1 MQFILYLLLIL
12 LFTKVAG
19 HLSVRLGQPAVLGKL
34 IAGIVL
40 GPAVLG
46 WVQNDT
52 LIHDMSEIGVLLLMF
67 IAGLETDLD
76 QLRRNWKPAVAVAV
90 GGIILPLVC
99 GFGVGEA
106 FGFSV
111 NEGWFLGIVLSA
123 TSVSITVQVLKDMNK
138 LNTREGSTILGAA
151 VLDDVLVVV
160 LLAVMMSVFGTGGQE
175 ISLGLL
181 VGKKLIFF
189 AGAVLGGWLVVPW
202 TMKILA
208 PLKVTEAVIT
218 AALVICFGFA
228 YFADMLG
235 MAGIIGAFAAG
246 IAIAQTDH
254 KHVVEEKVEPIAYSI
269 FVPVFFVSI
278 GLNVSFEG
286 VGQQLG
292 FVVALTLI
300 ALVTKLIGGGI
311 GARLT
316 GFDNRSSLAIGS
328 GMISRGEVALII
340 AATGLQTGLL
350 VQQYFTSV
358 IIAVILTTLAAP
370 PILKLCFSDKR
381 ESSAHEPKKKVSID
395 KS

>member
-189 AGAVLGGWLVVPW
+189 AGAVLGDGWL
-202 TMKILA
+202 
-208 PLKVTEAVIT
+208 
-218 AALVICFGFA
+218 
-228 YFADMLG
+228 
-235 MAGIIGAFAAG
+235 
-246 IAIAQTDH
+246 
-254 KHVVEEKVEPIAYSI
+254 
-269 FVPVFFVSI
+269 
-278 GLNVSFEG
+278 
-286 VGQQLG
+286 
-292 FVVALTLI
+292 
-300 ALVTKLIGGGI
+300 
-311 GARLT
+311 
-316 GFDNRSSLAIGS
+316 
-328 GMISRGEVALII
+328 SRG
-340 AATGLQTGLL
+340 
-350 VQQYFTSV
+350 
-358 IIAVILTTLAAP
+358 
-370 PILKLCFSDKR
+370 R
-381 ESSAHEPKKKVSID
+381 
-395 KS
+395 

>member
-19 HLSVRLGQPAVLGKL
+19 HLSVKLGQPAVLGKL

-46 WVQNDT
+46 WVQNDS
-52 LIHDMSEIGVLLLMF
+52 LIHNMSEIGVLLLMF

-90 GGIILPLVC
+90 GGIILPLIC

-111 NEGWFLGIVLSA
+111 HEGWFLGIILSA

-160 LLAVMMSVFGTGGQE
+160 LLAVVMSIFGMGGE
-175 ISLGLL
+175 TSLGLL
-181 VGKKLIFF
+181 VGKKLVFF
-189 AGAVLGGWLVVPW
+189 VVAILGGWFVVPLL
-202 TMKILA
+202 MKILA

-218 AALVICFGFA
+218 TALIICFGFA

-246 IAIAQTDH
+246 IAIAQTSF

-292 FVVALTLI
+292 FVVVLTLI
-300 ALVTKLIGGGI
+300 ALVTKLIGGGL

-316 GFDNRSSLAIGS
+316 GFDNRSALAIGS

-340 AATGLQTGLL
+340 AATGLQSGLL
-350 VQQYFTSV
+350 AQQYFTSV
-358 IIAVILTTLAAP
+358 IIAIILTTLASP
-370 PILKLCFSDKR
+370 PILKLCFSDKKKT
-381 ESSAHEPKKKVSID
+381 SAHDTEQKVSTD